1 MADNHSPEHDDLMK
15 RHRERRE
22 VNWTP
27 YHERRS
33 SGALKF
39 TDEGARVKVEIA
51 IAGLGTLVILADSV
65 YSEQTQTYRWNSEAI
80 LSASIE

>member
-1 MADNHSPEHDDLMK
+1 MDQKDQNHDDLMK
-15 RHRERRE
+15 RHANRRE

-33 SGALKF
+33 TGALKF
-39 TDEGARVKVEIA
+39 TDEGKRVRVEIVVA
-51 IAGLGTLVILADSV
+51 SLGTLVILADAQ
-65 YSEQTQTYRWNSEAI
+65 YSEQTETYRWNSEAI

>member
-1 MADNHSPEHDDLMK
+1 MPDDGRQEHDDLMK
-15 RHRERRE
+15 RHRDRRE

-39 TDEGARVKVEIA
+39 TDEGSRVRVEISVA
-51 IAGLGTLVILADSV
+51 SLGTLVILADAA